1 MKQTNSWSLLV
12 ILITIVTIISCS
24 KGVSKEQKMRNK
36 QMMEAAQKQKDYNKV
51 LQLADSLEAEG
62 CMSQA
67 QACYWRGYAYD
78 RMKEKDKAEAYW
90 RQAMDIVSKSGSNE
104 DIDMYEKS
112 ASHLANLLCLNSDFK
127 GTLQMALPAIK
138 LLDEQKRDTTSD
150 YVNLLIYIGLSQ
162 VSTGASEDDAESAF
176 LLARKKHQENIAR
189 NRNDA
194 TYKEAIAGLV
204 NIAYYCVN
212 AGKYQAALYY
222 TSSFGELLSEYQH
235 RPEADAAYMD
245 RQVGRYTIYKAKA
258 LKMLGRR
265 REASNTYDAFL
276 ATDFSKT
283 GEGKHLAEEYQT
295 LKPKQ

>member
-1 MKQTNSWSLLV
+1 MKPTKSWSLLV
-12 ILITIVTIISCS
+12 LLIALVTVVSCS
-24 KGVSKEQKMRNK
+24 RGVSKEQKMKN
-36 QMMEAAQKQKDYNKV
+36 QQLLEDAQKHKDYNKV

-78 RMKEKDKAEAYW
+78 RMKERDKAESYW
-90 RQAMDIVSKSGSNE
+90 KQAMEIVSKSGNNE
-104 DIDMYEKS
+104 DLDMYEKS
-112 ASHLANLLCLNSDFK
+112 ASHLANLLCLNRDFE
-127 GTLQMALPAIK
+127 GTLAIAVPAVK
-138 LLDEQKRDTTSD
+138 LLEEQKRDTTSD

-176 LLARKKHQENIAR
+176 LLANKKHQENIAR

-222 TSSFGELLSEYQH
+222 TSSFGELLGEYER
-235 RPEADAAYMD
+235 RPEADAVYVD

-258 LKMLGRR
+258 LKMLGQN
-265 REASNTYDAFL
+265 REAANTYEAFQ
-276 ATDFSKT
+276 ATEFSKSS
-283 GEGKHLAEEYQT
+283 EGKHLAEEYQT
-295 LKPKQ
+295 LEPKQ